1 MTELQTGRQ
10 YLRQLLSLLVLAVLL
25 VGCKAEEP
33 DKGPASARISAYNHT
48 ADYIHQF
55 YIDGTWGGNARAY
68 GGGGGFVC
76 CISYPRE
83 WRPDLTATVRWS
95 TSASKPNPYTGT
107 TWHEKV
113 VPIEYYDK
121 LGSRLNVH
129 FLPGHTVRLLIW
141 NGSADSKG
149 YRGPA
154 APIKPAGWPKTLYLE
169 DLK

>member
-1 MTELQTGRQ
+1 MNAFQIGRQ
-10 YLRQLLSLLVLAVLL
+10 HLRQLLSLLVLAVLL

-33 DKGPASARISAYNHT
+33 DKGPASAKISAYNHT
-48 ADYIHQF
+48 ADYIHEF
-55 YIDGTWGGNARAY
+55 YIDGAWGGNSRAY

-95 TSASKPNPYTGT
+95 TSASNPQPYTGE

-121 LGSRLNVH
+121 LRSLNVH
-129 FLPGHTVRLLIW
+129 FLPNNQVRLLIW
-141 NGSADSKG
+141 NGSAGSKG
-149 YRGPA
+149 YRGPD
-154 APIKPAGWPKTLYLE
+154 APEKPAGWPKTLYLE